1 MPPPTPMRW
10 PRGATVAEPVAT
22 NPWRFWALFAGL
34 AGLSLFWR
42 MLPMGMGGTGLPG
55 PDLLACIVMAWVL
68 RRPDYMPA
76 PLIAGVVL
84 LEDLLLLRP
93 PGLWALM
100 VLLGAEFLRARQP
113 GMRELPFAVEWAF
126 VGAVLAAMWVVER
139 LVLALL
145 VVPAPALG
153 ASLVQLLVT
162 LLAYPLVV
170 LASHYLLRVRK
181 PATGEVDALGR
192 PL

>member
-1 MPPPTPMRW
+1 MAEAA
-10 PRGATVAEPVAT
+10 ATS
-22 NPWRFWALFAGL
+22 PWRFWALFAGL
-34 AGLSLFWR
+34 AVLSLFWR
-42 MLPMGMGGTGLPG
+42 MLPLGMGGSGLPG
-55 PDLLACIVMAWVL
+55 PDLIACLVMAWVL

-84 LEDLLLLRP
+84 LEDLLLMRP

-113 GMRELPFAVEWAF
+113 GMRELLFAVEWAF
-126 VGAVLAAMWVVER
+126 VGMVLAAMWLVER
-139 LVLALL
+139 LVLAALM
-145 VVPAPALG
+145 VPAPALG

-162 LLAYPLVV
+162 VLAYPLVV
-170 LASHYLLRVRK
+170 LVSHYLLRVRK